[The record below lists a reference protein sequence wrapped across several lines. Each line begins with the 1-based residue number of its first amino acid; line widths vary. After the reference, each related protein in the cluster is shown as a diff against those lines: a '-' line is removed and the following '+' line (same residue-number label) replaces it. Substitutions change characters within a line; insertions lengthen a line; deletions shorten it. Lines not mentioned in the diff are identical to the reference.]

1 MYVEEASGDVGFD
14 RRGARILGQARD
26 GRVRHRVDGVT
37 RQQRNERHRR
47 AQGRDRRRQIDAVAE
62 ECETVASCE
71 LARKES
77 ARFLRP
83 CGGAPCPSRTR
94 RPPGHGQPVVERS
107 ALHGRYAEVCER
119 RWSGSAGAASKKTTC
134 DGDDYDDDGGGG
146 GGGGVGVVTNDDN
159 YRKRGWRFLHR
170 RRERTV
176 RVGGVIE
183 ERRGAGSRRRRQCR
197 RRRPPD
203 NDETSQRRAAAAL
216 AEKGGTANTPPGEG
230 KGRLS

>member
-1 MYVEEASGDVGFD
+1 MPSAMYVEEASGDVGFD

-37 RQQRNERHRR
+37 RQRRNERHRR

-107 ALHGRYAEVCER
+107 ALHGRYAEVRECVVSHTALAGGIGER
-119 RWSGSAGAASKKTTC
+119 NRRETRE
-134 DGDDYDDDGGGG
+134 
-146 GGGGVGVVTNDDN
+146 V
-159 YRKRGWRFLHR
+159 R
-170 RRERTV
+170 RRVVGIVAETRERSLPRT
-176 RVGGVIE
+176 I
-183 ERRGAGSRRRRQCR
+183 
-197 RRRPPD
+197 
-203 NDETSQRRAAAAL
+203 
-216 AEKGGTANTPPGEG
+216 GTYSG
-230 KGRLS
+230 